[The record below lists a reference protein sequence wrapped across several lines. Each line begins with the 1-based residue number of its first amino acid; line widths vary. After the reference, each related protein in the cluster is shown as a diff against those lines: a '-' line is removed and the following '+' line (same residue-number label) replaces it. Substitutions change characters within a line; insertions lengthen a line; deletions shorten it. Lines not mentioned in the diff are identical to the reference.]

1 MIFNNLIA
9 HRLARN
15 IYFRPNIYRVKP
27 TEDKYRLRS
36 YRTAYGTTVFSI
48 SLVLFMFGAFVT
60 LLYHTSA
67 MAQYVRE
74 NFGVRI
80 ELYETAAEPE
90 IVDLKEFLENN
101 PFTAKVEFISKEE
114 AARKLESELGEDFV
128 GFLGFNPL
136 PDAFELILRNE
147 FTHTDSVA
155 RISTLIKNQPFVK
168 SVYYQENLLTKV
180 NLNIRRLTNILLL
193 FTGLFMVIS
202 ILLIYNTIRLAVYA
216 KRLII
221 KSMLLVGATQGYIR
235 RPFVI
240 GGILQG
246 FAGGLI
252 ASLLIVAALMT
263 ISARFPDLPLA
274 DPHLFPAS
282 LSAGL
287 ILFGLL
293 ITWLSNHLA
302 IKKYLKTNLED
313 LY

>member
-1 MIFNNLIA
+1 M
-9 HRLARN
+9 
-15 IYFRPNIYRVKP
+15 KP

-67 MAQYVRE
+67 LSEYVRE

-80 ELYETAAEPE
+80 ELFETAGQPE
-90 IVDLKEFLENN
+90 IDDLTEFLENSH
-101 PFTAKVEFISKEE
+101 FTAKVDFISREE
-114 AARKLESELGEDFV
+114 AAKKLESELGEDFV

-136 PDAFELILRNE
+136 PDAFELFLKNE
-147 FTHTDSVA
+147 FTQNDSVA
-155 RISTLIKNQPFVK
+155 GISALIKSQPFVK

-180 NLNIRRLTNILLL
+180 NLNINRLTNILLL
-193 FTGLFMVIS
+193 FTGLFMIIS
-202 ILLIYNTIRLAVYA
+202 ILLIYNTIRLAIYA
-216 KRLII
+216 KRLTI

-240 GGILQG
+240 GGVIQG
-246 FAGGLI
+246 IAGGMI
-252 ASLLIVAALMT
+252 ASLLLLMILLT
-263 ISARFPDLPLA
+263 LSARFPELPLTKN
-274 DPHLFPAS
+274 HLFFAS

-302 IKKYLKTNLED
+302 IKKYLKISSDE